1 MQDSSL
7 RFDHDDGNTFG
18 CCCKQERGPHP
29 GRSTNSTRKLHPSRP
44 NQACLRKRIQSAH
57 ACSST
62 DLHCRRDTQ
71 NLHSSSRNRHFVSTL
86 LAGHG
91 LQAEGGHTQAGRV
104 LSPKHRPRWTLETF
118 ALDLATHPCR
128 QTQKNT
134 ASLFV
139 ANFFTHR
146 RGRRARE

>member
-1 MQDSSL
+1 MMMATHLAAAASK
-7 RFDHDDGNTFG
+7 N
-18 CCCKQERGPHP
+18 GPHP
-29 GRSTNSTRKLHPSRP
+29 DRSTNSTRKLHPSRP
-44 NQACLRKRIQSAH
+44 NQACLRKRIQSVH

-91 LQAEGGHTQAGRV
+91 LQAKGGHTHTSGACSLAQASTAVDIGNICPR
-104 LSPKHRPRWTLETF
+104 LGHTSLQANTEKHCQF
-118 ALDLATHPCR
+118 
-128 QTQKNT
+128 
-134 ASLFV
+134 FVV

-146 RGRRARE
+146 RRRARE